1 VKTEVVSQGVI
12 WAVIVGM
19 ALSNFVVCFVPI
31 AVMSRMAM
39 PKPLMRWLSFVPV
52 SVMGALVAG
61 EVLRP
66 GGVWSNPFTGP
77 SLYAAIVTALTFHFS
92 RSFLGATVAG
102 MASFVAL
109 QHLLPLVVR

>member
-1 VKTEVVSQGVI
+1 VRTDIPQTAI

-19 ALSNFVVCFVPI
+19 AALNFIVRFLPI
-31 AVMSRMAM
+31 AVVSRIDLPA
-39 PKPLMRWLSFVPV
+39 PVMRWLSFVPI

-66 GGVWSNPFTGP
+66 GGHWSNPLTGP
-77 SLYAAIVTALTFHFS
+77 SLYAAIVTALVFRFT

-109 QHLLPLVVR
+109 QHLVPRLIG

>member
-1 VKTEVVSQGVI
+1 MRSDIAQGVI
-12 WAVIVGM
+12 WGVVAGM
-19 ALSNFVVCFVPI
+19 AVANFAVRFVPI
-31 AVMSRMAM
+31 VLLSRVEL
-39 PKPLMRWLSFVPV
+39 PRPVMRWLSFVPV

-66 GGVWSNPFTGP
+66 GGVWSNPLAGA
-77 SLYAAIVTALTFHFS
+77 SLYAALITGLTYHFS

-109 QHLLPLVVR
+109 QHLLPLFVR